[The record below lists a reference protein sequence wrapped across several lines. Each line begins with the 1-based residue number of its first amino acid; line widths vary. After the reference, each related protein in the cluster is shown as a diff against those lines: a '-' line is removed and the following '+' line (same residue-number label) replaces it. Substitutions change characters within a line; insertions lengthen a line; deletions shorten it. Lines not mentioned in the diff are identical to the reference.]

1 MPSFDGSALA
11 GLGWG
16 PDFEQAFEPH
26 AARGLMPGRVAVQH
40 RGAYGVYR
48 SAAGSDPLPAEVTG
62 RLRHEAQSALDLPA
76 VGDWVALR
84 AEPGAERAI
93 IDAVLPRRTVFVRKA
108 ASDQHRGA
116 EEQVVAANV
125 DVVFVV
131 SGLVDDLSSRRL
143 ERYLVL
149 AWESGARPAIVLTKA
164 DLCPDIAAP
173 LAEVEPVALGVP
185 VHVVSNVTGEGLDE
199 LRPYF
204 AGHNTVAALG
214 SSGVGKSSLIN
225 RLAGDELQAVREVRS
240 DGRGRHTT
248 TRRELIRV
256 PGGGLF
262 LDTPGMRELQ
272 LWEADGGIEEAFED
286 VAALAARCRF
296 SDCVHVTEPGCAVL
310 AAIDE
315 GSLEPA
321 RLESYRKLER
331 ELERLERKLDSRA
344 RSEVRKER
352 RRFARS
358 TRRVSW

>member
-1 MPSFDGSALA
+1 VPSFNGSVPA

-26 AARGLMPGRVAVQH
+26 AATGLVPGRVAVQH
-40 RGAYGVYR
+40 RGAYGVYTA
-48 SAAGSDPLPAEVTG
+48 SADSGPVPAEMSG
-62 RLRHEAQSALDLPA
+62 RLRHEALSALDLPA

-84 AEPGAERAI
+84 TEPGAERAI
-93 IDAVLPRRTVFVRKA
+93 IEAVLPRRTVFVRKA

-131 SGLVDDLSSRRL
+131 SALVDDLSSRRL

-149 AWESGARPAIVLTKA
+149 AWESGGRPAIVLTKA
-164 DLCPDIAAP
+164 DLCPDIPAA
-173 LAEVEPVALGVP
+173 LAEVEPIAVGVP
-185 VHVVSNVTGEGLDE
+185 VHVISNVTGEGLDE

-204 AGHNTVAALG
+204 EGDSTVAALG
-214 SSGVGKSSLIN
+214 SSGVGKSTLIN
-225 RLAGDELQAVREVRS
+225 RLAGNELQEVREVRA

-272 LWEADGGIEEAFED
+272 LWEADSGIEEAFED
-286 VAALAARCRF
+286 VAALAAGCRF
-296 SDCVHVTEPGCAVL
+296 SDCAHVAEPGCAVL

-315 GSLEPA
+315 GSLDSA
-321 RLESYRKLER
+321 RLENYRKLER
-331 ELERLERKLDSRA
+331 ELERLERRLDARA
-344 RSEVRKER
+344 QSEARKAR

-358 TRRVSW
+358 QRKVSW